1 MCSKTQAVTEQL
13 AGFCRTRADLLDT
26 ECFIF
31 IPRPNSCCE
40 GRDPT
45 PNFHMCSGSAT
56 SNKRPAAKQ
65 GPDLYFEPKWL
76 WCWHCLRCTLHYT
89 LHSMI
94 SMKKCC

>member
-26 ECFIF
+26 ESFIF

-56 SNKRPAAKQ
+56 SNKRPAVKQ
-65 GPDLYFEPKWL
+65 GPDLYLEPNGYGAGIICDALKT
-76 WCWHCLRCTLHYT
+76 TLYT
-89 LHSMI
+89 A
-94 SMKKCC
+94 